1 MVTPGSMVDRWG
13 MLIRLTVIAAAI
25 VAAVAAQPGVASA
38 SQTPPRKLLVKRINH
53 VRARH
58 GLDPVDASRAL
69 HSAAIRHSDDMVYRD
84 YFSHTSPSGST
95 MVDRILKTGYV
106 NGYSWVAGETLA
118 WGWGTKSG
126 ARATVRA
133 WMHSPEHRAIL
144 LSPKYRVIGAARAC
158 GRFLGY
164 SGACVWT
171 ADWVARW

>member
-1 MVTPGSMVDRWG
+1 
-13 MLIRLTVIAAAI
+13 MLTRLTVIAAAL
-25 VAAVAAQPGVASA
+25 VAGAAAQPGVASA
-38 SQTPPRKLLVKRINH
+38 SQAPPRKLLVKRINH

-58 GLDPVDASRAL
+58 GLAPVTASRVV
-69 HSAAIRHSDDMVYRD
+69 HRAAIRHSDDMLGRD
-84 YFSHTSPSGST
+84 YFSHTSPTGST

-106 NGYSWVAGETLA
+106 SGYSWAAGETLA
-118 WGWGTKSG
+118 WGWGTQKG

-133 WMHSPEHRAIL
+133 WMHSPEHRAIV

-158 GRFLGY
+158 GNFLGY